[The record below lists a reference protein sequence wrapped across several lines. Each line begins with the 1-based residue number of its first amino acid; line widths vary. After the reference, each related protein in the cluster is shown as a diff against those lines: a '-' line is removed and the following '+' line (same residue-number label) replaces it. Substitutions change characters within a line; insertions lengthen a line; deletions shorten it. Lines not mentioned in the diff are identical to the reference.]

1 MSLKDEVK
9 QELKQDEEL
18 LVKVFKLEKFFNKYK
33 KIIIS
38 SAVVLA
44 VLLIGYKVYNYFQFQ
59 TMIKENF
66 AFNKLLNQNDKEA
79 LKIVKENKNLY
90 SLYLLQKGD
99 YKDIDSKLLSEIKAY
114 ELAMRNGKKALED
127 YLLNPNYKILKNA
140 VRFALI
146 RIYLSEGNR
155 KKALN
160 LYNEINENS
169 QYKKLALYLI
179 HYGIVKWD

>member
-1 MSLKDEVK
+1 MSLKEEVK

-44 VLLIGYKVYNYFQFQ
+44 VLLIGYKVYNYLQFQ
-59 TMIKENF
+59 NMIKENV
-66 AFNKLLNQNDKEA
+66 AFNKLLQNPNDKEA

-90 SLYLLQKGD
+90 SLYLLQKGN

-179 HYGIVKWD
+179 HYGIVK

>member
-44 VLLIGYKVYNYFQFQ
+44 VLLIGYKVYNYLQFQ
-59 TMIKENF
+59 TMIKENE
-66 AFNKLLNQNDKEA
+66 AFNRLLQNPNDKKA
-79 LKIVKENKNLY
+79 LEIVKENKNLY

-114 ELAMRNGKKALED
+114 ELAMRSGKKALED

-179 HYGIVKWD
+179 HYGIVK

>member
-18 LVKVFKLEKFFNKYK
+18 LVKVFKLEKFVRKYK
-33 KIIIS
+33 KVIILT
-38 SAVVLA
+38 AVILA
-44 VLLIGYKVYNYFQFQ
+44 LILIGYKVYDYISFQK
-59 TMIKENF
+59 MVKENE
-66 AFNKLLNQNDKEA
+66 AFNKLLQNPNDKEA

-99 YKDIDSKLLSEIKAY
+99 YKDINSKLLTEIKAY
-114 ELAMRNGKKALED
+114 EFAMKSGKKALED

-179 HYGIVKWD
+179 HYGIVK

>member
-1 MSLKDEVK
+1 MSLKDELK

-38 SAVVLA
+38 SAVFLA
-44 VLLIGYKVYNYFQFQ
+44 VLLIGYKVYNYLQFQ
-59 TMIKENF
+59 NMIKENV
-66 AFNKLLNQNDKEA
+66 AFNKLLQNPNDKEA

-114 ELAMRNGKKALED
+114 ELAMRSGKKALED

-146 RIYLSEGNR
+146 RIYLSKGNR

-179 HYGIVKWD
+179 HYGIVK